1 MPNMNHSISAKVI
14 FRNLGTLMLPIV
26 LQNLLSAIVNSA
38 DVFMLSSVSQSALSA
53 SSLAAQITFV
63 LTLFHWSITTGT
75 TILAAQYYGKRD
87 FGVIRLVQALGV
99 LLMLFISMAFFFA
112 CLLVPRV
119 LMRIFTDNP
128 ELIALGATFL
138 RVLGVSYVP
147 MSISQVLLSIF
158 KSMGQTK
165 KSAVISTICLLSN
178 IALNFTSIRI
188 LFPHDPRMAM
198 LGVAMGTVIARVIE
212 LLLCLRAIRQGCGVP
227 ITYSDCRNIR
237 RWLWDDFWAYTLP
250 VTANNLIYGIAMAA
264 LTAIMGHMSSD
275 MVSANAI
282 ASNLREL
289 VCVACMALGTAGSI
303 LLGQEM
309 GAGRL
314 DEAKSLGRTL
324 ELLSLV
330 LGALAGAL
338 LMLVRGPVAAL
349 SGLEGTARDL
359 LDMMIP
365 ICAVYCIGRSYN
377 STLISGIFCA
387 GGDTRFGVVLDTVT
401 MWVIVLPLAYAAAFV
416 FRWPA
421 VVIYLFLNLDE
432 FVKMIPS
439 ALWFRRYRWL
449 RNLTREEKA

>member
-1 MPNMNHSISAKVI
+1 MKTFLLSPKMSRELTA
-14 FRNLGTLMLPIV
+14 LMLPVV
-26 LQNLLSAIVNSA
+26 LQNLLGAIVNSA

-75 TILAAQYYGKRD
+75 TILAAQYYGRRELS
-87 FGVIRLVQALGV
+87 GIRMVQGLGV
-99 LLMLFISMAFFFA
+99 LLMLVISMVFCAA
-112 CLLVPRV
+112 CLFAGQL
-119 LMRIFTDNP
+119 LMRIFTADP
-128 ELIALGATFL
+128 ELIVLGAAFL
-138 RVLGVSYVP
+138 RVLGLSYIPASV
-147 MSISQVLLSIF
+147 SQVILSIF

-165 KSAVISTICLLSN
+165 RSAVISTICLLSN
-178 IALNFTSIRI
+178 ITMNFISIRV

-198 LGVAMGTVIARVIE
+198 LGVALATVIARLIE
-212 LLLCLRAIRQGCGVP
+212 LGLCFGAIRRGSGVP
-227 ITYSDCRNIR
+227 VTAKDVFSVR
-237 RWLWDDFWAYTLP
+237 RWIWKDFWSYTLP
-250 VTANNLIYGIAMAA
+250 VLANNLIYGLAMAL

-289 VCVACMALGTAGSI
+289 VCVACMALGIAGSI

-314 DEAKSLGRTL
+314 DEAKTLGKALEMLSLILGAAAGLVLMLLRGPIVRFSSLGG
-324 ELLSLV
+324 E
-330 LGALAGAL
+330 
-338 LMLVRGPVAAL
+338 AA
-349 SGLEGTARDL
+349 SL

-401 MWVIVLPLAYAAAFV
+401 MWLIVLPLAYAAAFV

-439 ALWFRRYRWL
+439 ALWLRRYRWL
-449 RNLTREEKA
+449 KNLTRSENLR